1 MFAACAVCLDWIPFC
16 TPQEPLL
23 FQGTV
28 RDNLDPSGE
37 HSDAELWQALQSSRL
52 TGRLHGDQAVV
63 ATSNGVSGDGNGRRS
78 GSDGDQSTVKS
89 GAVDGKDRFGGGFA
103 VLASSS
109 AEGSGGGQIGLDTEL
124 DGYGANM
131 SAGETK
137 QRPRLL
143 VCLGLPGMRKQQQLL
158 LLLMMMMT
166 LLDLGVVVHKYRE
179 SPSLALRGCR
189 RLLFRWSCG
198 LHHDTFGNIFGYSYE
213 GAVRLSRVLPF
224 RKG

>member
-63 ATSNGVSGDGNGRRS
+63 ATSNGVGG
-78 GSDGDQSTVKS
+78 DGDQSTVKS
-89 GAVDGKDRFGGGFA
+89 GAVDGKDRFGDGFA
-103 VLASSS
+103 VLASSP
-109 AEGSGGGQIGLDTEL
+109 AGGSGGGQIGLDTEL

-143 VCLGLPGMRKQQQLL
+143 VCLGLPDKRKQQQLL
-158 LLLMMMMT
+158 LLLLLLMMMM
-166 LLDLGVVVHKYRE
+166 LLDLGVVVHTYRE

-198 LHHDTFGNIFGYSYE
+198 LHHDTFGNSFGHWYE